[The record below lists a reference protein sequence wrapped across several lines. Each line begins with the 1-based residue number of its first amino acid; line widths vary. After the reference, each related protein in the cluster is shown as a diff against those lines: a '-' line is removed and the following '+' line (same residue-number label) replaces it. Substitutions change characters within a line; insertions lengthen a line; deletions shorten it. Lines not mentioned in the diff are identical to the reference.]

1 MKKYITGIG
10 IILIVIVLLVIFLIL
25 NSKKDYY
32 TGGKTIISKWPLNYN
47 NGYTNLLLFDLSGN
61 YKKVDINAIF
71 TYVDSLID
79 TIASEIMLDISD
91 GFITGEYIRLTNK
104 SKPTITSDL
113 ETAYS
118 LIRLK
123 YLTKLKEKTGS
134 TLTIDEVRNQNI
146 TPAQL
151 KTLSDEVARNSKL
164 VNLGA
169 NKTYNIWTDAK
180 TQKNE
185 VGTFVGVNS
194 FGYNGFTDSN
204 VVRSPN
210 LSFLKY

>member
-1 MKKYITGIG
+1 
-10 IILIVIVLLVIFLIL
+10 
-25 NSKKDYY
+25 
-32 TGGKTIISKWPLNYN
+32 
-47 NGYTNLLLFDLSGN
+47 
-61 YKKVDINAIF
+61 
-71 TYVDSLID
+71 
-79 TIASEIMLDISD
+79 MLDISD

-104 SKPTITSDL
+104 AKPTITSDL
-113 ETAYS
+113 DTAYS
-118 LIRLK
+118 YIRLK

>member
-146 TPAQL
+146 TPVQL

>member
-113 ETAYS
+113 DTAYS

-151 KTLSDEVARNSKL
+151 KTLTDEVARNSKL

-180 TQKNE
+180 TQKNH

-194 FGYNGFTDSN
+194 FGYNVFTDSN
-204 VVRSPN
+204 VVRSAN